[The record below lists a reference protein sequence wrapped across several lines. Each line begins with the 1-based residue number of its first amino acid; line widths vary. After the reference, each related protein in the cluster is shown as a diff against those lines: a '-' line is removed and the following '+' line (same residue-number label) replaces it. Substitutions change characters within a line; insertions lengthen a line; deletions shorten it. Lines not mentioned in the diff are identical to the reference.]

1 MRGKIEVTYEGYG
14 PGGAAVMVA
23 CMTDN
28 RDRTAADLRS
38 AFTRYGG
45 HLGANGSIAYLFNK
59 VGLLGFAPGTGARAI
74 TAAALEAGAEDV
86 IANADGSVD
95 VLTDPRDFERVK
107 TALEQDGLKP
117 RTAEVT
123 LRSAVSARLGERDAA
138 AMVELLQALR
148 ELDEVQ
154 DVYSNAD
161 IPAAVRVRL

>member
-38 AFTRYGG
+38 AFMRHGG

-59 VGLLGFAPGTGARAI
+59 VGLLAFAPGAGTKTIA
-74 TAAALEAGAEDV
+74 AAALEAGAEDV
-86 IANADGSVD
+86 VANADGSLD
-95 VLTDPRDFERVK
+95 VLTDPPDFERVK
-107 TALEQDGLKP
+107 AALEQNGLRP
-117 RTAEVT
+117 RTARVT
-123 LRSAVSARLGERDAA
+123 LRSAVSAKLSERDAV
-138 AMVELLQALR
+138 AMKELLQALR

-161 IPAAVRVRL
+161 IPAAVPVRL

>member
-45 HLGANGSIAYLFNK
+45 YLGANGSIAYLFNK